1 MSDLGPSSLVGRL
14 KQTLEPVLELPDP
27 RQKISPYHDMPYA
40 LFRYDPED
48 EFELRKQVTLLE
60 TRLSQKGK
68 RVRRISLAQCLDA
81 AMRLQRPLSE
91 WFDAEREH
99 GTNTVIDT
107 VHAVLAGGDSPLV
120 DLVASQL
127 PEEGEP
133 LYDIVFI
140 LRTGAL
146 FPVYRTFSLLE
157 QLKGRV
163 HVPTVLFYPGDLDG
177 AAGLRFMGVLDAE
190 HNYRPK
196 IF

>member
-1 MSDLGPSSLVGRL
+1 MSDLERRL
-14 KQTLEPVLELPDP
+14 KDDLEPVLELPDP
-27 RQKISPYHDMPYA
+27 RQRISAYHDMPYA

-48 EFELRKQVTLLE
+48 EFALREQVTLLE

-68 RVRRISLAQCLDA
+68 RVHRVSLAQCLDA
-81 AMRLQRPLSE
+81 AMCMQRPLPD

-99 GTNTVIDT
+99 GTETVVET
-107 VHAVLAGGDSPLV
+107 VHAVLSEGESALV

-127 PEEGEP
+127 PEEGAP
-133 LYDIVFI
+133 LHEIVFV

-146 FPVYRTFSLLE
+146 FPMYRTFSLLE

-163 HVPTVLFYPGDLDG
+163 HVPTVLFYPGVLDG

>member
-1 MSDLGPSSLVGRL
+1 MNDLEQRIR
-14 KQTLEPVLELPDP
+14 QALEPVLELPDP
-27 RQKISPYHDMPYA
+27 RQRISAYHDMPYA

-60 TRLSQKGK
+60 TRLSQKSK
-68 RVRRISLAQCLDA
+68 RVTRISLAECLA
-81 AMRLQRPLSE
+81 EAMRAQRPMEE
-91 WFDAEREH
+91 WFDAEREQ
-99 GTNTVIDT
+99 GVETIVET
-107 VHAVLAGGDSPLV
+107 VHSVLSEYSPLV
-120 DLVASQL
+120 DLVAARMPMYSD
-127 PEEGEP
+127 P
-133 LYDIVFI
+133 LRDVVFI
-140 LRTGAL
+140 LRTGSL